1 MNSRFQVNA
10 PNVAAEIMSDE
21 VMIVNLELGHYYS
34 LRSTGAEV
42 WGLVEQGF
50 TPAEI
55 TRLLEARYQGDPAQM
70 KQAVVS
76 FLEELKSEQIIIPRT
91 SAPGNTPAPASNGK
105 TSVGAATVF
114 APPALE
120 KYTDMQE
127 LLQVDPIHDV
137 DDEQGWPKM
146 PGA

>member
-1 MNSRFQVNA
+1 MKRT
-10 PNVAAEIMSDE
+10 VA
-21 VMIVNLELGHYYS
+21 
-34 LRSTGAEV
+34 
-42 WGLVEQGF
+42 
-50 TPAEI
+50 
-55 TRLLEARYQGDPAQM
+55 
-70 KQAVVS
+70 S
-76 FLEELKSEQIIIPRT
+76 FLEELEREKIIIPRT
-91 SAPGNTPAPASNGK
+91 SALGNSAVPAPNGE
-105 TSVGAATVF
+105 TSVGAASVF

>member
-1 MNSRFQVNA
+1 MNNRFQVNA
-10 PNVAAEIMSDE
+10 PSVAAEVISDE
-21 VMIVNLELGHYYS
+21 VMIVNLEAGNYYS
-34 LRSTGAEV
+34 LRNTGAEV
-42 WGLVEQGF
+42 WTLVEQGF

-55 TRLLEARYQGDPAQM
+55 AGLLEARYQGDPAEM
-70 KQAVVS
+70 KRAVIS
-76 FLEELKSEQIIIPRT
+76 FLEELESEQIIVPRT
-91 SAPGNTPAPASNGK
+91 SAPGNTPAPAPRGE
-105 TSVGAATVF
+105 TSVGAASVF
-114 APPALE
+114 AAPALE